1 MLVCDGIPFCDFSL
15 LPVRLQQLDYEKGTL
30 ELDGAYIDFIDSSEA
45 QVSVKF
51 GNEYHDLV
59 LNQRYSMTKY
69 FGVTAFRMKT
79 FHVSVPVPPSGK
91 ERLLQFVLRSHGYEY
106 VLDYAFPSHGSR
118 FAKDFGYAYWRFGEY
133 LSFWRKDGIHVVKSK
148 KLTVL
153 KKEIALWL
161 QMWKKKDGFYRYQIR
176 PKL

>member
-106 VLDYAFPSHGSR
+106 VLDYAFLPMAAALQRISATHTGGS
-118 FAKDFGYAYWRFGEY
+118 ANTC
-133 LSFWRKDGIHVVKSK
+133 LSGGKTASMSSNQKN
-148 KLTVL
+148 
-153 KKEIALWL
+153 
-161 QMWKKKDGFYRYQIR
+161 
-176 PKL
+176 

>member
-1 MLVCDGIPFCDFSL
+1 MTFPIIRHFRAPKNRRCSYATAFRSAIFPL

-69 FGVTAFRMKT
+69 FGCDSLP
-79 FHVSVPVPPSGK
+79 HENVP
-91 ERLLQFVLRSHGYEY
+91 R
-106 VLDYAFPSHGSR
+106 
-118 FAKDFGYAYWRFGEY
+118 
-133 LSFWRKDGIHVVKSK
+133 
-148 KLTVL
+148 
-153 KKEIALWL
+153 
-161 QMWKKKDGFYRYQIR
+161 IR
-176 PKL
+176 PRAALRQRTAPAICTALTRI